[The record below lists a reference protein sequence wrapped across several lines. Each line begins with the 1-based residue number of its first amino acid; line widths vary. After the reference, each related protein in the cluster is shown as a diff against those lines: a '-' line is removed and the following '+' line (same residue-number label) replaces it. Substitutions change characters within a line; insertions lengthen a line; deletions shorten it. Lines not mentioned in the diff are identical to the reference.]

1 MGLVVAMA
9 CVTWRGPVSMQPKTS
24 SMAIVRA
31 QIGFTEAKGWNLNRR
46 IAEMLPSSARKC
58 KL

>member
-31 QIGFTEAKGWNLNRR
+31 QIGFTEAKVWNLTIHQFCLTKGAGAAGR
-46 IAEMLPSSARKC
+46 
-58 KL
+58 

>member
-9 CVTWRGPVSMQPKTS
+9 CVTWRGPLSMQPKTS
-24 SMAIVRA
+24 SMAVVRA
-31 QIGFTEAKGWNLNRR
+31 QIGFTEAKVWNHNRR